1 MKPAEVERLL
11 LSSLKTPAHLYTLKQ
26 KHNLEEGVFAFYQEE
41 ARYIFKYL
49 IDYGTPPPKELI
61 EAQMNDLLTGMA
73 FKDDITAINPEDS
86 EKMQM
91 AKMYLS
97 DLDKRIG

>member
-49 IDYGTPPPKELI
+49 RDYGTPPPKELI
-61 EAQMNDLLTGMA
+61 EAQ
-73 FKDDITAINPEDS
+73 FEDF
-86 EKMQM
+86 Q
-91 AKMYLS
+91 
-97 DLDKRIG
+97 